1 MTRFAQRRAR
11 LVKLIKKAG
20 ADGLLVSNEK
30 NVTYLTGFTGDSSH
44 LLVTARETLMISDF
58 RYITQLDEE
67 CPDVPTHIRPMSKL
81 LRDATV
87 DVLGSARVARLAVEG
102 DSLTVA
108 DYAHIT
114 EKLPKLTLA
123 ISRGL
128 VEALRQ
134 VKDREE
140 IDDLRQAARQAE
152 KAFAVLR
159 ATLRPNRT
167 EKELADDLEHQLRL
181 QGAECSSF
189 PPIVAAGPRAALPHA
204 RPTLEPIGNYEL
216 LLVDWGASNKGYK
229 SDLTRVLVAGRISPK
244 LERLY
249 GLVLKAQEQAIAAI
263 RPGKTGREIDD
274 VGRGVIADAGF
285 GKYFGHGLGHG
296 LGLDVHELPRLGVI
310 YEEPLRAGMV
320 VTVEPG
326 IYLPGWG
333 GIRIEDD
340 VLVTTRGHEVL
351 TSCPKQLS
359 EMVVD

>member
-1 MTRFAQRRAR
+1 MSRFAKRRAKLLK
-11 LVKLIKKAG
+11 LVKAAG
-20 ADGLLVSNEK
+20 ADGLLVTGEK
-30 NVTYLTGFTGDSSH
+30 NVRYLTGFTGDSSY
-44 LLVTARETLMISDF
+44 LLLTARETRIISDF
-58 RYITQLDEE
+58 RYVIQLQEE
-67 CPDVPTHIRPMSKL
+67 CPDLPTHIRDRSQL
-81 LRDATV
+81 LRDAAV
-87 DVLGSARVARLAVEG
+87 DVLAATKAGRLAVEG

-108 DYAHIT
+108 EYSYLS
-114 EKLPKLTLA
+114 EKLKQPLG

-128 VEALRQ
+128 VETLRQ

-140 IDDLRQAARQAE
+140 IEALRQAGRQAE

-189 PPIVAAGPRAALPHA
+189 PPIIAAGPRAALPHA
-204 RPTLEPIGNYEL
+204 RPTTSAIGDTAFV
-216 LLVDWGASNKGYK
+216 LVDWGATFQGYK
-229 SDLTRVLVAGRISPK
+229 SDLTRVLVTGKISPK

-263 RPGKTGREIDD
+263 RPGKTGREIDA
-274 VGRGVIADAGF
+274 VARAVIADAGF

-296 LGLDVHELPRLGVI
+296 IGLDIHELPRLSVSDVT
-310 YEEPLRAGMV
+310 PLQPGMV

-326 IYLPGWG
+326 IYVPGWG

-340 VLVTTRGHEVL
+340 VLVAKGGCEVL
-351 TSCPKQLS
+351 TSYPKSLA
-359 EMVVD
+359 EMVVG

>member
-1 MTRFAQRRAR
+1 MSRFARRRAR
-11 LVKLIKKAG
+11 LWKLIKEAG
-20 ADGLLVSNEK
+20 ADALLVTNEK
-30 NVTYLTGFTGDSSH
+30 NVTYLTGFTGDSSY
-44 LLVTARETLMISDF
+44 LLVTARESRIVSDF
-58 RYITQLDEE
+58 RYLIQLQEE
-67 CPDVPTHIRPMSKL
+67 CPDLPRHIRDRSQL

-87 DVLGSARVARLAVEG
+87 DVLLASKVGRLAVEG

-108 DYAHIT
+108 EYSYLN
-114 EKLPKLTLA
+114 EKVKKPLGM
-123 ISRGL
+123 SRGL
-128 VEALRQ
+128 VETLRQ

-140 IDDLRQAARQAE
+140 IDALRQAARQAE

-159 ATLRPNRT
+159 ATLRPTRT

-204 RPTLEPIGNYEL
+204 RPITDAIGNADFV
-216 LLVDWGASNKGYK
+216 LVDWGATFQGYK
-229 SDLTRVLVAGRISPK
+229 SDLTRVLVTGRISPK

-249 GLVLKAQEQAIAAI
+249 GLVLRAQQQAIAAI
-263 RPGKTGREIDD
+263 RPGKTGREIDG
-274 VGRGVIADAGF
+274 VARAVIADAGF

-296 LGLDVHELPRLGVI
+296 IGLDIHELPRLSVLD
-310 YEEPLRAGMV
+310 ETPLQAGMV

-326 IYLPGWG
+326 IYVPGWG

-340 VLVTTRGHEVL
+340 VLVTTGGHEVL
-351 TSCPKQLS
+351 TSYPRDLA